1 MPVDRLPPHRRAAA
15 GARDQ
20 AIRRV
25 SRLTV
30 ATVFAGAT
38 ASIGFAG
45 LAAMTYAG
53 TSSPAGNPATTDT
66 SITQQRVYSSQPQ
79 SVTVPNPIQVVQP
92 PLRSSG
98 RARVTAGGS
107 G

>member
-1 MPVDRLPPHRRAAA
+1 MPVDPLPPHRRTAAR
-15 GARDQ
+15 ARDQ

-25 SRLTV
+25 SHLTV

-66 SITQQRVYSSQPQ
+66 TITQQRVDTSQPQ
-79 SVTVPNPIQVVQP
+79 SATVPEPIQVVQP